1 VVYKSYLAHLLIA
14 VTMAIFCFA
23 SCDSYNIVEPR
34 FYSEEDIVDV
44 QWEDASHTWLNI
56 SFTLPFAGPYKLY
69 VLGSAGNI
77 VRSYEGMG
85 NTGLNV
91 ITWDRKDNNGGRV
104 EKGVYAILLKADNL
118 KTVTWFEID

>member
-1 VVYKSYLAHLLIA
+1 MHRPYFLTLLIA
-14 VTMAIFCFA
+14 VVLTIICLAN
-23 SCDSYNIVEPR
+23 CDSYNIVEPR

-56 SFTLPFAGPYKLY
+56 SFTLPFARPYKLY

-91 ITWDRKDNNGGRV
+91 ITWDGKDNNGGRV
-104 EKGVYAILLKADNL
+104 EKGVYAILLKAGNL